1 MTRMR
6 PSPRATA
13 AVCALLVAAAAAVTA
28 RQDYPAPE
36 NSGSVRFVNVDLTS
50 AFNNRGVASS
60 AEQLSVGSFNGRG
73 DSFAAE
79 GFPTGVYQVYN
90 IPYQFRN
97 AYGDGNYD
105 NVWCNGQNVVL
116 PAGRYYGMKI
126 MAAADPD
133 WGSLSSQTP
142 GTFVFHFDDGTT
154 YSIDS
159 SVAQWNNWEYMTSSE
174 FVGPYRWTT
183 AGKVGGPMLKD
194 GTSLQNRTQIY
205 SLELPIAYSSAKVVS
220 VDVPKLVYNPV
231 RAWHIFAAT
240 LVTSPALMT
249 ATTSIKPALF
259 VERVQAT
266 QRWDDVEGERVQFVE
281 VTIVNTPSTSGG
293 TASFQ
298 GSFTVEVTSATGRT
312 PIPVNITRLAVGSFV
327 LVDVPIVGGDG
338 TAESALVTVRDT
350 TTGSIL
356 VSSNGWT
363 YTPGLTDYDATD
375 ESLSRVQAPNW
386 WRDAKVGV
394 MVHWGPYSVPAFG
407 NGHYA
412 EWYFN
417 ALNGD
422 QPTRNYHTT
431 HYGQQFPYDGFF
443 DNFTAAAFDAAD
455 WISLIEN
462 SGGRYIIP
470 TSKHHDG
477 FALFDTGATSNRNA
491 INYGPK
497 RDLLMELHDAT
508 LHTSV
513 TFGTYFS
520 LTEWYNPIQ
529 SPYGFGA
536 WPGGPPQNPFTKE
549 VVPYVGLVN
558 VSDFIDG
565 IQTPQMQILIED
577 YRTNIMW
584 CDIGGPSRSCETLAA
599 WYNVARARG
608 EQVLANSRCG
618 CLWNAFSTPE
628 YATYPGIV
636 QHPWETNL
644 GLAPFS
650 YGFDAAVPDSGYKTA
665 KDLVPTLVDVVSKN
679 GNFLIDFGPRADGSI
694 SQPQRDGL
702 TGMGAWLKVN
712 GDAIYGTRYW
722 LAGIA
727 QEGNWRFTTKDSA
740 FYLISLAAPN
750 SSYTF
755 SSPIPVLQ
763 GDTITALADGSAV
776 AYTLDANNKLT
787 INPTAAQIAAGSIAW
802 AYKITYMS
810 QPQVTTMGGSSSI
823 TSTASAPRKV
833 PTSATV
839 SSGLISG
846 AERRPRGGFVGR
858 AVWPAVA
865 LAFATAGLFV

>member
-1 MTRMR
+1 MCL
-6 PSPRATA
+6 PLVSA
-13 AVCALLVAAAAAVTA
+13 ASTVAAALLGVITAVAA
-28 RQDYPAPE
+28 RQDYLAPE
-36 NSGSVRFVNVDLTS
+36 NSGSVRYVKVNLTA

-60 AEQLSVGSFNGRG
+60 AAQLSAGSFNGRG
-73 DSFAAE
+73 DSFASE
-79 GFPTGVYQVYN
+79 GFPTGPFQVYN

-105 NVWCNGQNVVL
+105 NIWCNGQNVVL
-116 PAGRYYGMKI
+116 PAGRYYGMKV

-154 YSIDS
+154 YSVDS
-159 SVAQWNNWEYMTSSE
+159 SVAQWNNWEYMTNSE

-205 SLELPIAYSSAKVVS
+205 SLDLPISYSSAKVVS
-220 VDVPKLVYNPV
+220 VDVPTLVYNPV

-240 LVTSPALMT
+240 LVTTPALV
-249 ATTSIKPALF
+249 APTTSTRPTLF

-266 QRWDDVEGERVQFVE
+266 QRWDDVKGQRVQFVE
-281 VTIVNTPSTSGG
+281 VTIVNTPSVSGG

-298 GSFTVEVTSATGRT
+298 RAFTVEVSSATGRT
-312 PIPVNITRLAVGSFV
+312 PVPAKVTRLAVGNYI
-327 LVDVPIVGGDG
+327 LVDVPIVGGNG
-338 TAESALVTVRDT
+338 SAESAVVTVKDAA
-350 TTGSIL
+350 TGSTL
-356 VSSNGWT
+356 
-363 YTPGLTDYDATD
+363 A
-375 ESLSRVQAPNW
+375 SLSRVQAPNW
-386 WRDAKVGV
+386 WRDAKVGI

-417 ALNGD
+417 ALVGD

-443 DNFTAAAFDAAD
+443 DNFTASAFDARD

-462 SGGRYIIP
+462 SGGRYIVP

-477 FALFDTGATSNRNA
+477 FALFDTGASSNRNA
-491 INYGPK
+491 LKYGPK
-497 RDLLMELHDAT
+497 QDLLKELHDAT
-508 LHTSV
+508 VGTSV

-529 SPYGFGA
+529 HPYGFGA
-536 WPGGPPQNPFTKE
+536 WPGGPPRNAFTNE

-558 VSDFIDG
+558 VSDFIDDL
-565 IQTPQMQILIED
+565 QTPQMKTLLDD
-577 YRTNIMW
+577 YRTSIMW
-584 CDIGGPSRSCETLAA
+584 CDIGGPSRSCETFAA
-599 WYNVARARG
+599 WYNAARARG
-608 EQVLANSRCG
+608 QQVLANSRCG

-628 YATYPGIV
+628 YATYPG
-636 QHPWETNL
+636 
-644 GLAPFS
+644 
-650 YGFDAAVPDSGYKTA
+650 YGFDAAVPDADYKTA

-740 FYLISLAAPN
+740 FYLISLVAPN

-755 SSPIPVLQ
+755 SSPIPILP
-763 GDTITALADGSAV
+763 GDSITALADGSTV
-776 AYTLDANNKLT
+776 AYTLDAKNKLS
-787 INPTAAQIAAGSIAW
+787 IKPTSAQVAAGSIAW
-802 AYKITYMS
+802 AYKITY
-810 QPQVTTMGGSSSI
+810 
-823 TSTASAPRKV
+823 A
-833 PTSATV
+833 
-839 SSGLISG
+839 
-846 AERRPRGGFVGR
+846 
-858 AVWPAVA
+858 
-865 LAFATAGLFV
+865 